1 MICARILQVRQWHR
15 SVPAAP
21 QTDASTSTST
31 SALAMKESWARS
43 VAGPYTDA
51 VAIIAESALPSTL
64 FGVAYLVTFALKS
77 DVSVFFLSVYV
88 MFTVSAPG
96 HLHHTH
102 GISHRR
108 SALGAADR

>member
-1 MICARILQVRQWHR
+1 
-15 SVPAAP
+15 
-21 QTDASTSTST
+21 
-31 SALAMKESWARS
+31 MKESWARS